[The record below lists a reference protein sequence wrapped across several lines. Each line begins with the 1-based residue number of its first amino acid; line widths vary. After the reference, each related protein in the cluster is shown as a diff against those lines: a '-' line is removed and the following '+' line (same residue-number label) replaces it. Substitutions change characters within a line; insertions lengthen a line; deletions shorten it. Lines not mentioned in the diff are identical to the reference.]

1 MHARRR
7 PGAGAHASLGAD
19 TLSSSA
25 WLDLAAEPVVLS
37 VPETHGRYYVMSMID
52 PWTNAFASI
61 GARTTG
67 TSAGAYAIGLGSAH
81 AARLPAGVMRIAAPT
96 RYVRIAGQTCVDR
109 GESDADAVQGGYR
122 LAPLSRP
129 WGAHEAPA
137 VVTSGEDGSPAE
149 LVDRLDARAFFR
161 LACRLLEDN
170 PPHTEDRRLIDRAR
184 QIGLLTPGND
194 PWMGS
199 DEELQ
204 RTVERGME
212 RGRASVRDRAA
223 SLMGDP
229 RGGWHIEYR
238 CGDFGRDYLSRAGAA
253 CARLRPDNPA
263 DALPALTR
271 ADAEGRPLTG
281 RHRYVLRFA
290 PDVPPPVDGL
300 WALSTHAAIEGPSIS
315 LSDRD
320 GLTVD
325 SDGSLPIH
333 IQHDRPP
340 RRLRSNW
347 LPAPTGDFTLA
358 LRLYWP
364 REEAL
369 ARRWTPPAVTRIV

>member
-1 MHARRR
+1 
-7 PGAGAHASLGAD
+7 
-19 TLSSSA
+19 
-25 WLDLAAEPVVLS
+25 VVLS

-52 PWTNAFASI
+52 LWTNAFASI

-67 TSAGAYAIGLGSAH
+67 TSAGKYAIALGSVH
-81 AARLPAGVMRIAAPT
+81 PARLPAGVMPIAAPT
-96 RYVRIAGQTCVDR
+96 RYVRIAGQTSVGR
-109 GESDADAVQGGYR
+109 GESDADAIQRGYG
-122 LAPLSRP
+122 LAPLTSRP
-129 WGAHEAPA
+129 RTQRAAA
-137 VVTSGEDGSPAE
+137 VVTSGEDARQPAE

-170 PPHTEDRRLIDRAR
+170 PPRTDDRRLMDRAH
-184 QIGLLTPGND
+184 QVGLLTRGDD
-194 PWMGS
+194 PWTGG
-199 DEELQ
+199 DEGLQ
-204 RTVERGME
+204 CTIERGMR
-212 RGRASVRDRAA
+212 RGRAAVQARAA
-223 SLMGDP
+223 SVMGDP

-238 CGDFGRDYLSRAGAA
+238 CGEFGTDYVSRAGAA
-253 CARLRPDNPA
+253 CARLRPDIPA

-271 ADAEGRPLTG
+271 ADADGRPLAG
-281 RHRYVLRFA
+281 RHRYVLRFGA
-290 PDVPPPVDGL
+290 DLPPPVHGL
-300 WALSTHAAIEGPSIS
+300 WALSTHAAIDGPSIS

-325 SDGSLPIH
+325 VDGSLPIH

-340 RRLRSNW
+340 RALRSNW
-347 LPAPTGDFTLA
+347 LPAPAGDFTLL